1 MALPSYHTHTLFC
14 DGKNTPEEMILAAIK
29 RGMPELGFSCH
40 ARMPFNTDWCITEN
54 GEKEYFETLTA
65 LKEKYKDNIKIYIG
79 IEQDANAVPVSYP
92 YDYIIGSVHGIWK
105 GKDYLDVDLS
115 PLQVRENV
123 EKYYG
128 GDPYTYVEEY
138 YSLVADIYETTKCDI
153 IGHFDLVTKFLDR
166 DNLFSEEHPRY
177 IAARDKALAVL
188 LKTPAVFEINT
199 GGIYRGYRKVTYPN
213 MEMIE
218 KIAESGK
225 PFVINADSHNS
236 ESVDFML
243 CDVATA
249 LDKRNIKYLTNL
261 NEILNITRK

>member
-1 MALPSYHTHTLFC
+1 MALPSYHTHTAFC

-29 RGMPELGFSCH
+29 RGMPELGFSAH
-40 ARMPFNTDWCITEN
+40 AVLPFATDWCMSEQS
-54 GEKEYFETLTA
+54 EREYFETLTA
-65 LKEKYKDNIKIYIG
+65 LKEKYKDKIKIYIG
-79 IEQDANAVPVSYP
+79 IEQDANAIPVGYP

-105 GKDYLDVDLS
+105 GSDYLDVDLS
-115 PLQVRENV
+115 PTEVRENV

-128 GDPYTYVEEY
+128 GDPYAYVEEY
-138 YSLVADIYETTKCDI
+138 YSLVGNIYEITRCDI

-166 DNLFSEEHPRY
+166 DPLFSEDHPRY
-177 IAARDKALAVL
+177 IAARDKALEKL
-188 LKTPAVFEINT
+188 LKSPAVFEINT

-225 PFVINADSHNS
+225 PFVINADSHNA

-243 CDVATA
+243 ADVAA
-249 LDKRNIKYLTNL
+249 ELDKRRIAYLTDL
-261 NEILNITRK
+261 DSLLKITR